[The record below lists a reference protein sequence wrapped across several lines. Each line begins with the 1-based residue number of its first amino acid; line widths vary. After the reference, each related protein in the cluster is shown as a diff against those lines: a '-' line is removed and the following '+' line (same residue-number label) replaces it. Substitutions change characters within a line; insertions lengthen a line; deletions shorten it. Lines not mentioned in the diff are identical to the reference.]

1 MKCKCKHEWKYFD
14 IIDYPNG
21 YEYEEVHIPQR
32 QCIKC
37 GRMYELFDGYGE
49 CKKRWRRVY
58 Y

>member
-1 MKCKCKHEWKYFD
+1 MKCKCKHEWKYTY
-14 IIDYPNG
+14 IRDYPNG

-49 CKKRWRRVY
+49 YKNRWRRVY